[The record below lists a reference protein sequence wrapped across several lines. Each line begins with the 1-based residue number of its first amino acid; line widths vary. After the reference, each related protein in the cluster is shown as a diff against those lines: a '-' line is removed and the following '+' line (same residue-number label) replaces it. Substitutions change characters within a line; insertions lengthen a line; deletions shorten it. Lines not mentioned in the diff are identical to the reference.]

1 MTILYFAP
9 HQDDELIVLGV
20 DLCKSTRSNPA
31 TTHVYLCTD
40 GSASGVR
47 KSLCNGATDCTLHP
61 EPHHYTLTTEEFIAA
76 RDREYRLSCF
86 SMGVPTE
93 NIHIPPLRQRDQG
106 LTFEA
111 AEAIIR
117 DALSQIGSDVFVSV
131 RTISPLY
138 AHRKQQD
145 DHKNLG
151 LAATKLFREGKFQEL
166 VLILEYEAMEDCF
179 QRFPETS
186 FTEIQADTDDFEK
199 LTTAA
204 AAYRRWN
211 PENGFYAVGY
221 HSVQGEF
228 VTLLRDPR
236 VLFYRP

>member
-1 MTILYFAP
+1 MTTLYFVP
-9 HQDDELIVLGV
+9 HQDDELIALGV
-20 DLCKSTRSNPA
+20 DICKSTRNHAPN
-31 TTHVYLCTD
+31 THVYLCTD

-47 KSLCNGATDCTLHP
+47 HSLCNGATDCTLHP

-117 DALSQIGSDVFVSV
+117 DALSQIGSDDFVSV

-151 LAATKLFREGKFQEL
+151 LAAMKLFREGLFQDL
-166 VLILEYEAMEDCF
+166 VLIQEYEAMADCD
-179 QRFPETS
+179 RYFPEVA
-186 FTEIQADTDDFEK
+186 FTEFSADAVE
-199 LTTAA
+199 LEMLTAA
-204 AAYRRWN
+204 AGAYRRWD

-221 HSVQGEF
+221 HSVQNEF